1 MIGKTGVGK
10 SAVGNTIA
18 GRNIFNSSAS
28 AQSVT
33 ETCEKERVKSRRMI
47 HIVDTPGIL
56 DTSKSPEIIKRE
68 IAKCIQV
75 TSPGPHAF
83 LLVLQIGRFTREE
96 ENCVQ
101 ALEEI
106 FGPRASKYMI
116 VLFTRGDE
124 LQDKTIVDYVQ
135 TGHPR
140 LREVINRCG
149 NRYHVFNN
157 KKRRDRR
164 QVVQLIKKIDYM
176 VAANGGMHFTDEMYE
191 ETERTLQQQPKARER
206 AEQQVY
212 DYSFMTELLRRV
224 ILFQAILAA
233 AQGSADAN
241 PNANTYAATNMNE
254 NANTN
259 TNASTNAPVNVN
271 ESTNANMNANANTN
285 AATNT
290 IANPNANIYPHAAA
304 NVYSNP
310 NMMADTTI
318 DPNQFLNS
326 FFLPNTKLWSLK

>member
-18 GRNIFNSSAS
+18 GRKVFHSSAS

-33 ETCEKERVKSRRMI
+33 ETCEKERVNSRRTI

-56 DTSKSPEIIKRE
+56 DTSKSAETIKRE

-75 TSPGPHAF
+75 SSPGPHAF
-83 LLVLQIGRFTREE
+83 LLVLQIGRFTKEE

-124 LQDKTIVDYVQ
+124 LQDKTITDYVQ
-135 TGHPR
+135 TGHPK
-140 LREVINRCG
+140 LRDVINRCG

-191 ETERTLQQQPKARER
+191 ETERTLQQQTKARER

-212 DYSFMTELLRRV
+212 DFSFMAELLRRV
-224 ILFQAILAA
+224 ILFQTMIAA
-233 AQGSADAN
+233 AQGNADTS
-241 PNANTYAATNMNE
+241 P
-254 NANTN
+254 NTN
-259 TNASTNAPVNVN
+259 TNAATNMDENTNTNMNTNAA
-271 ESTNANMNANANTN
+271 TNMNANANTN
-285 AATNT
+285 MNVNTNPAAYMKP
-290 IANPNANIYPHAAA
+290 NPNANIYPHAAT
-304 NVYSNP
+304 NIYSNP
-310 NMMADTTI
+310 NMMAHTTI
-318 DPNQFLNS
+318 DPNPFFNS
-326 FFLPNTKLWSLK
+326 YLLPNTKTM